1 MADSTVGA
9 YGPDGQTFLF
19 KLYSTSGNTI
29 LNGVSGDVLTEQSA
43 NKGLYIGTVSEALTG
58 IKTVRITNS
67 GDQTILR
74 YHVDLNN
81 DTGFYPCYDI
91 VPDFLVTETS
101 IEDRTLPSGDYA
113 QYSQITDVNTSIV
126 NLSNNSSLEAF

>member
-9 YGPDGQTFLF
+9 YGPDGQTFF
-19 KLYSTSGNTI
+19 CKLYSTSGNAI
-29 LNGVSGDVLTEQSA
+29 LNGVSGDLLVEQSN

-74 YHVDLNN
+74 YHINLTD
-81 DTGFYPCYDI
+81 DTGYYPCYDI
-91 VPDFLVTETS
+91 VPDFLVTDTS
-101 IEDRTLPSGDYA
+101 IESRTLPSGDYA
-113 QYSQITDVNTSIV
+113 QYSQVN
-126 NLSNNSSLEAF
+126 NLININPTEVF